1 MRRAFTCA
9 VTFCWVALAGS
20 VHANESDSDILRRA
34 MQDELDR
41 SLSELQLEGE
51 PKPYFISYTVMELE
65 SHSVQYVLGSH
76 DSSNTN
82 KRRTLLVDVR
92 VGNSELDNTGFL
104 DLNDDRIAI
113 DLGIMGSALPLRE
126 NYDEL
131 RRVMWLATDAAYKA
145 ATKTYSAK
153 KSALENQIVGSRT
166 TDFSVEEPYLYLEG
180 SDHSNLTFEEVAGIA
195 REVSLAFADQPNVF
209 ASSAQVQS
217 TVTTRTYLDTEGNH
231 NRLSTPQCTV
241 RATARTQALDG
252 AVIHDSTNTYSRN
265 CSDLPPIDLL
275 RSEAV
280 AMVERLEARRDAE
293 PLYVYSGPVLFEP
306 DAAAHFLNQVLA
318 KLLGATSVPET
329 GDPQW
334 DRNLEQLAN
343 PFVAKIDAR
352 VFPRT
357 LSVFNDPTMSEY
369 QGRQLLGSYAVDAQG
384 MPTRRTELITRGILK
399 TLLTTRD
406 PVDALVNSTG
416 SHRGY
421 GNPLPGN
428 LFIVPE
434 SGLSMDELR
443 TELIELAKENGSDFA
458 LLVRKMQRMDDFDG
472 SDGPMD
478 ESFLTQ
484 FSGGIAAMP
493 AIDVVKIYTDGRE
506 VKVLPLV
513 VTDFVDSHFRD
524 IVATSAETFHF
535 DVAISPFGNMNI
547 VTLFTEGLSALHRG
561 KEFISIIT
569 PALLFEDLSLRSAVG
584 FKPNLPVVPHP
595 LAQD

>member
-1 MRRAFTCA
+1 MRRAGACA
-9 VTFCWVALAGS
+9 IALCWLALAGCLQ
-20 VHANESDSDILRRA
+20 AQESEGDILRRA

-51 PKPYFISYTVMELE
+51 PKPYFISYTVTELE
-65 SHSVQYVLGSH
+65 SHSMRYVLGSH
-76 DSSNTN
+76 DSSSTN
-82 KRRTLLVDVR
+82 LRRTLFVAVR

-104 DLNDDRIAI
+104 DVSNDQIAI
-113 DLGIMGSALPLRE
+113 NLGIIGTALPLRD

-153 KSALENQIVGSRT
+153 RSALENQIVGSRT
-166 TDFSVEEPYLYLEG
+166 PDFSEEEPHLYLEE
-180 SDHSNLTFEEVAGIA
+180 SDQLGFSLEELAGIA
-195 REVSLAFADQPNVF
+195 REVSQAFADQPNVF
-209 ASSAQVQS
+209 ASSAHVQS
-217 TVTTRTYLDTEGNH
+217 TVSSRTYLDTEGNH
-231 NRLSTPQCTV
+231 NRLYTPQCTV
-241 RATARTQALDG
+241 GATARTQALDG
-252 AVIHDSTNTYSRN
+252 AAIHDSTYTYSRS
-265 CSDLPPIDLL
+265 CSDLPAIDSL
-275 RSEAV
+275 RAKAV
-280 AMVERLEARRDAE
+280 AMAQRLEARRDAE

-329 GDPQW
+329 GNPQW
-334 DRNLEQLAN
+334 DSNLEQVAN

-357 LSVFNDPTMSEY
+357 ISVFNDPTISDY
-369 QGRQLLGSYAVDAQG
+369 QGRPLLGSYAVDAEG
-384 MPTRRTELITRGILK
+384 MPTRRTELISNGILK

-406 PVDALVNSTG
+406 PVNKLVNSTG

-428 LFIVPE
+428 LFIQPE

-443 TELIELAKENGSDFA
+443 TELIELAKENGSEFA
-458 LLVRKMQRMDDFDG
+458 LLVRKMQSMEDFDG
-472 SDGPMD
+472 SESPLD
-478 ESFLTQ
+478 ELFQTQ
-484 FSGGIAAMP
+484 FAGGISAMP

-506 VKVLPLV
+506 VQVLPLV

-524 IVATSAETFHF
+524 IVATSAETVHA
-535 DVAISPFGNMNI
+535 DVAISPFANMNI
-547 VTLFTEGLSALHRG
+547 LSLFTEGISALHGG

-584 FKPNLPVVPHP
+584 FKPNLPAVPHP